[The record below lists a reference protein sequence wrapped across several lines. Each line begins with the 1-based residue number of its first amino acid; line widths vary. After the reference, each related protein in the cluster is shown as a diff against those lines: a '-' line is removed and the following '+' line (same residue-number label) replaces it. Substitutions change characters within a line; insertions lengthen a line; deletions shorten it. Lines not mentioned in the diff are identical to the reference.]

1 MFHETTPTRR
11 YPAENLLTQIR
22 ELDAHISRLI
32 AQAKELQ
39 KKVRTPEEIARHFA
53 PNA

>member
-1 MFHETTPTRR
+1 MLPETTPIRR

-39 KKVRTPEEIARHFA
+39 EKIRNK
-53 PNA
+53 